1 MKFVRQLKLLFA
13 RARTPFATLL
23 LLAPGLAG
31 CDDTPKERLSGRWV
45 GERIEQF
52 DPAQADRAVGWVQ
65 GTFFEFKGSQVTV
78 GIPAESPRTGTY
90 KIARAT
96 EDDLNLVFHRPQ
108 GIQDEVAMRF
118 EGEDRLRWML
128 PDGRSII
135 LRKQATE

>member
-1 MKFVRQLKLLFA
+1 MKIASHLKLLLA
-13 RARTPFATLL
+13 RARAPWTALL
-23 LLAPGLAG
+23 LLVPGLAG
-31 CDDTPKERLSGRWV
+31 CDETPKERLSGRWV

-52 DPAQADRAVGWVQ
+52 DPSHADRALGWVQ

-90 KIARAT
+90 KIARAS

-108 GIQDEVAMRF
+108 GIYDEVAMRF
-118 EGEDRLRWML
+118 EGEDQLRWMF

-135 LRKQATE
+135 LRKQATD